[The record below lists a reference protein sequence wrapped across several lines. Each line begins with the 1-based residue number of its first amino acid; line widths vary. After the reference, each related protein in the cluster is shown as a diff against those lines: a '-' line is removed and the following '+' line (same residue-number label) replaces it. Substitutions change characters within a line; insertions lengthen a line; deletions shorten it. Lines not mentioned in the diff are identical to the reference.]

1 MDRSVWRTGRPTK
14 TFRSPLRCGRPQS
27 IVQVLFTGRR
37 LKLGLKKRTKF
48 FHRPILS
55 VGFGLRRS
63 FASRLGSDASEQIVD
78 RGLKDWMG
86 KSISA
91 VMLLALTLAC
101 TAAGAQEAAQQ
112 VPPQQPAHA
121 ADPAA
126 RVCLNPK
133 ERRALIEKGAV
144 LHLAA
149 ALRAVRARVPGTL
162 VRARLCHRGE
172 GFAYVLT
179 VLGHDGKVTRVI
191 VDAVKGTVVG
201 ER

>member
-1 MDRSVWRTGRPTK
+1 M
-14 TFRSPLRCGRPQS
+14 F
-27 IVQVLFTGRR
+27 
-37 LKLGLKKRTKF
+37 
-48 FHRPILS
+48 
-55 VGFGLRRS
+55 
-63 FASRLGSDASEQIVD
+63 D
-78 RGLKDWMG
+78 RGLKDCMG

-101 TAAGAQEAAQQ
+101 TTAGAQDAQQ
-112 VPPQQPAHA
+112 VPPPQPAHA
-121 ADPAA
+121 ADPGA
-126 RVCLNPK
+126 RVCLNQK

>member
-1 MDRSVWRTGRPTK
+1 MRW
-14 TFRSPLRCGRPQS
+14 
-27 IVQVLFTGRR
+27 
-37 LKLGLKKRTKF
+37 
-48 FHRPILS
+48 
-55 VGFGLRRS
+55 
-63 FASRLGSDASEQIVD
+63 SRLFD
-78 RGLKDWMG
+78 RGLKDCMA

-91 VMLLALTLAC
+91 VTLLVLTVAF
-101 TAAGAQEAAQQ
+101 TAAAAQEAVQQ
-112 VPPQQPAHA
+112 PPQPAHG

-126 RVCLNPK
+126 RVCLNQK
-133 ERRALIEKGAV
+133 ERRALIEKGTV

-149 ALRAVRARVPGTL
+149 ALRAVRTRVPGTL

-179 VLGHDGKVTRVI
+179 VLGHDGKVTHVI

>member
-1 MDRSVWRTGRPTK
+1 MRW
-14 TFRSPLRCGRPQS
+14 
-27 IVQVLFTGRR
+27 
-37 LKLGLKKRTKF
+37 
-48 FHRPILS
+48 
-55 VGFGLRRS
+55 
-63 FASRLGSDASEQIVD
+63 SRLFD
-78 RGLKDWMG
+78 RGLKDCMA

-91 VMLLALTLAC
+91 VILLVLTVAF
-101 TAAGAQEAAQQ
+101 TAAAADEAVQQ
-112 VPPQQPAHA
+112 PPQAPQPAHG

-126 RVCLNPK
+126 RVCLNQK
-133 ERRALIEKGAV
+133 ERRALIEKGTV

-149 ALRAVRARVPGTL
+149 ALRAVRTRVSGTL

-179 VLGHDGKVTRVI
+179 VLGHDGKVTHVI

>member
-1 MDRSVWRTGRPTK
+1 LGFAD
-14 TFRSPLRCGRPQS
+14 PLRRGWEAMRGGR
-27 IVQVLFTGRR
+27 L
-37 LKLGLKKRTKF
+37 L
-48 FHRPILS
+48 
-55 VGFGLRRS
+55 
-63 FASRLGSDASEQIVD
+63 D
-78 RGLKDWMG
+78 RGLKDCMG
-86 KSISA
+86 KSVLISA
-91 VMLLALTLAC
+91 VTLLALSLAL

-112 VPPQQPAHA
+112 QSPPQPPHA

-126 RVCLNPK
+126 RVCLNQK
-133 ERRALIEKGAV
+133 ERRALIEKGTV

>member
-1 MDRSVWRTGRPTK
+1 
-14 TFRSPLRCGRPQS
+14 
-27 IVQVLFTGRR
+27 
-37 LKLGLKKRTKF
+37 
-48 FHRPILS
+48 
-55 VGFGLRRS
+55 
-63 FASRLGSDASEQIVD
+63 
-78 RGLKDWMG
+78 MG
-86 KSISA
+86 KSVAISA
-91 VMLLALTLAC
+91 ATLLSLSLVFAT
-101 TAAGAQEAAQQ
+101 AGAQEVVQPS
-112 VPPQQPAHA
+112 PPAAHA
-121 ADPAA
+121 ADLAT
-126 RVCLNPK
+126 RGCLNPK

-149 ALRAVRARVPGTL
+149 ALRGVRARVPGTL

>member
-1 MDRSVWRTGRPTK
+1 
-14 TFRSPLRCGRPQS
+14 
-27 IVQVLFTGRR
+27 
-37 LKLGLKKRTKF
+37 
-48 FHRPILS
+48 
-55 VGFGLRRS
+55 
-63 FASRLGSDASEQIVD
+63 
-78 RGLKDWMG
+78 MG
-86 KSISA
+86 KSAAISA
-91 VMLLALTLAC
+91 VTLLWLSLAFA
-101 TAAGAQEAAQQ
+101 AAGAQEA
-112 VPPQQPAHA
+112 VQQPPPAPHA
-121 ADPAA
+121 ADLAA
-126 RVCLNPK
+126 RGCLNPK

-162 VRARLCHRGE
+162 VGARLCHRGE

>member
-1 MDRSVWRTGRPTK
+1 LCAEADEVVSPATLSADLLSADLGFAGSSRRGWEAAREAICRTAVSFLFGHDLCGKPVSTRDRVRG
-14 TFRSPLRCGRPQS
+14 
-27 IVQVLFTGRR
+27 
-37 LKLGLKKRTKF
+37 KRF
-48 FHRPILS
+48 PDHA
-55 VGFGLRRS
+55 V
-63 FASRLGSDASEQIVD
+63 
-78 RGLKDWMG
+78 KDCMG
-86 KSISA
+86 KSAAISA
-91 VMLLALTLAC
+91 VTLLSLSLAFA
-101 TAAGAQEAAQQ
+101 AAGAQEAVQ
-112 VPPQQPAHA
+112 PPLPPPHA

-126 RVCLNPK
+126 RGCLNPK

>member
-1 MDRSVWRTGRPTK
+1 MRW
-14 TFRSPLRCGRPQS
+14 
-27 IVQVLFTGRR
+27 RR
-37 LKLGLKKRTKF
+37 LF
-48 FHRPILS
+48 
-55 VGFGLRRS
+55 
-63 FASRLGSDASEQIVD
+63 D
-78 RGLKDWMG
+78 RGLKDCMA
-86 KSISA
+86 KLISA
-91 VMLLALTLAC
+91 VTLLALTLAF
-101 TAAGAQEAAQQ
+101 TAASAQEAAQQ
-112 VPPQQPAHA
+112 QQPPQPPQAAHG

-126 RVCLNPK
+126 RVCLNQK
-133 ERRALIEKGAV
+133 ERRALIEKGTV

-149 ALRAVRARVPGTL
+149 ALRAVRTRVPGTL